1 MPRALS
7 LALLAVL
14 TWVPHASAQSQL
26 KVKGSKKTFPS
37 AIKQKHEKKQ
47 IPLRCTGV
55 ALREKV
61 WFNVYVI
68 ASYVQEDATPKDAA
82 ALAKADVWKVL
93 HLQLERNVDGDD
105 MSEAFVE
112 AIRSNYPKE
121 SQFKAEIARMNAFFA
136 DKECKEN
143 QSIRFVWQPKVG
155 VSVLLP
161 GCKPLLFKS
170 TGFAQAIWEIY
181 LGKKNVGK
189 DIKAGL
195 IKRLKK

>member
-1 MPRALS
+1 MPRAFT
-7 LALLAVL
+7 LALPLLLACAPL
-14 TWVPHASAQSQL
+14 AWGQSQL
-26 KVKGSKKTFPS
+26 AVKGSKKTFPS
-37 AIKQKHEKKQ
+37 ELQHQHDKKE

-68 ASYVQEDATPKDAA
+68 ASYVQQDATPKDAA

-121 SQFKAEIARMNAFFA
+121 SQFKAEIDQMNKLFA
-136 DKECKEN
+136 DQECKEN
-143 QSIRFVWQPKVG
+143 QSIHFVWQPKVG

-161 GCKPLLFKS
+161 GCKPLLIKS
-170 TGFAQAIWEIY
+170 VGFAQAIWEIY

-189 DIKAGL
+189 DIKSGL
-195 IKRLKK
+195 IKRLEK

>member
-1 MPRALS
+1 MRRALT
-7 LALLAVL
+7 LALPLLLAL
-14 TWVPHASAQSQL
+14 APLAAGQSQL

-37 AIKQKHEKKQ
+37 EVTHKHEKKQ

-68 ASYVQEDATPKDAA
+68 ASYVHKDATPKDAA

-112 AIRSNYPKE
+112 AIRANYPKE
-121 SQFKAEIARMNAFFA
+121 SQFKAEIDRMNKLFA
-136 DKECKEN
+136 DQECKEN
-143 QSIRFVWQPKVG
+143 QSIRFVWQPKLG
-155 VSVLLP
+155 VTVLLP
-161 GCKPLLFKS
+161 GCKPLVIKS
-170 TGFAQAIWEIY
+170 LGFAQAIWEIY

-189 DIKAGL
+189 DIKSGL
-195 IKRLKK
+195 VKRLEK